1 MFAVLYTP
9 LIFDLH
15 RVCYWHGWLWL
26 WHVALVLAAGSC
38 SAVRA
43 MYVTSSHRIYVC
55 VCVGGRRVIARCR
68 GSINSLMGAL
78 VGNCA
83 GVVCAYRYKFAD
95 FSSNTTSSYLRLDEV
110 AARVGGVSDKCA
122 FVSHWRQGLLLC
134 LCLCVALAT
143 RSLCCAF
150 SALIGGRGSIYIDH
164 STLSYKIG
172 GLVVRLL

>member
-1 MFAVLYTP
+1 MWSSSIHRTSV
-9 LIFDLH
+9 DLD
-15 RVCYWHGWLWL
+15 VCSIRCCCCRFRDRHCNGM
-26 WHVALVLAAGSC
+26 C
-38 SAVRA
+38 DE
-43 MYVTSSHRIYVC
+43 C
-55 VCVGGRRVIARCR
+55 VCVWGRMSRHCAELLEILWWVHLLVMVMVWYVHLVMCMQVQIRRFLIEYHIFIPTPVYAR
-68 GSINSLMGAL
+68 GLII
-78 VGNCA
+78 
-83 GVVCAYRYKFAD
+83 
-95 FSSNTTSSYLRLDEV
+95 LDEV